1 MIATEMLEL
10 IMGINS
16 LRGIF
21 KAEQFSA
28 CVVQHLE
35 HSKSTSNFSVPRR
48 ATQLCPGVTPTC
60 APHGHP
66 QPSYSSS
73 EEGLA
78 AFSDEVLIAH
88 HCRCFPLLKDLEC
101 CYINILFFTS
111 EIS

>member
-16 LRGIF
+16 LQGIF

-28 CVVQHLE
+28 CVVQHLK
-35 HSKSTSNFSVPRR
+35 HSESTSHFSVQMR
-48 ATQLCPGVTPTC
+48 ATQLCLGVTPTC

-73 EEGLA
+73 EE
-78 AFSDEVLIAH
+78 EVWLH
-88 HCRCFPLLKDLEC
+88 FQMK
-101 CYINILFFTS
+101 S
-111 EIS
+111 